1 MINMKI
7 LVVCGHGLG
16 SSFMVEMNAQEAL
29 KNLQAP
35 SDVKVEHSDIMSA
48 SPDMADIFIC
58 GRDLEENAQRLGE
71 VIVLDNIL
79 DKEELQNKLEE
90 KLKALNIL

>member
-1 MINMKI
+1 MKI

-35 SDVKVEHSDIMSA
+35 DEVKVEHSDIMSA
-48 SPDMADIFIC
+48 SPDMADVFIC

-71 VIVLDNIL
+71 VVVLDNIL

>member
-1 MINMKI
+1 MKI
-7 LVVCGHGLG
+7 LVVCGHGVG
-16 SSFMVEMNAQEAL
+16 SSFMVEMNEQEAL

-35 SDVKVEHSDIMSA
+35 SDIEVEHSDIMTA

-71 VIVLDNIL
+71 VVVLDNIL

-90 KLKALNIL
+90 KLKGLNIL

>member
-1 MINMKI
+1 MKI

-35 SDVKVEHSDIMSA
+35 DDVKVEHSDIMSA
-48 SPDMADIFIC
+48 SPDMADVFIC

-71 VIVLDNIL
+71 VVVLDNIL